1 MMVHAA
7 IHWPSNGADNLRLW
21 PFAMKQAE
29 WLYNHIPNRKTGLT
43 PLELFTKEKADHCE
57 LLRAHVW
64 GCPVYVLDPTLQ
76 DGKKIPKWNKR
87 SRLGQFLG
95 FLDEHSSLVGC
106 VCHLGTNFVSPQ
118 YHVVY
123 DDKFETIHNGT
134 TIAETEAEDL
144 FTSLFEN
151 ARDHYA
157 PIE

>member
-1 MMVHAA
+1 
-7 IHWPSNGADNLRLW
+7 
-21 PFAMKQAE
+21 MKQAE

-43 PLELFTKEKADHCE
+43 PLELFTKEKADHRE
-57 LLRAHVW
+57 LLQTHVW

-95 FLDEHSSLVGC
+95 FSDEHSSLVGR

-134 TIAETEAEDL
+134 TIAKTGAEDL

-151 ARDHYA
+151 ARDHYD